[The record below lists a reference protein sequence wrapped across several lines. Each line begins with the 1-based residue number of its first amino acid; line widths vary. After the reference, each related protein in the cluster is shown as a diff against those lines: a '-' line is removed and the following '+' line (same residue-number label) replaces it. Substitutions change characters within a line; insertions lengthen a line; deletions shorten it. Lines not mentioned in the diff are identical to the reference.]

1 MAYTVHNPFQR
12 MMIHLSSNITTPLS
26 LSFTRNGVL
35 QSSKTS
41 TINDGVHTWTL
52 PLKIYSVGDV
62 LDDFK
67 VTLSN
72 KYLWQLDEGITILL
86 NGEEYGTTRTNTFD
100 IKFDKSGKYTL
111 EAVYKGNDKIGM
123 ATTGVKTFQVTD
135 PPNSGDSGGNT
146 GVYKLEFDNPN
157 LTTLTYNDKSNVV
170 FKLTRGGTPV
180 KGKTIE
186 KVTPTKI
193 LSSDTNAKGK
203 VSFVNTGYNA
213 GKYKIGA
220 YMYDYTD
227 TADKKIVNSVYKTIT
242 IKKADPKI
250 TYSSDASVK
259 KGTKVGIFF
268 RDNQGNRLTNEKV
281 PIYINGKLYNKKTNA
296 NGNIWIKMTN
306 TGTFKFKV
314 AYKGNKNLN
323 KKTVSFTKKVK
334 K

>member
-1 MAYTVHNPFQR
+1 MAYTIHNPYQQ
-12 MMIHLSSNITTPLS
+12 IKLHLKSNITTPLS
-26 LSFTRNGVL
+26 LRFRRNGVL

-41 TINDGVHTWTL
+41 TITDGVHNWTI
-52 PLKIYSVGDV
+52 PLKVYSTGDV
-62 LDDFK
+62 LDDFQ

-72 KYLWQLDEGITILL
+72 KHLWEFDEGITVLL
-86 NGEEYGTTRTNTFD
+86 NGEEYKTIRNSTFD
-100 IKFDKSGKYTL
+100 IEFDKSGKYTL

-123 ATTGVKTFQVTD
+123 ATTGVRTFQVTD
-135 PPNSGDSGGNT
+135 PPQDGSGTGT

-157 LTTLTYNDKSNVV
+157 LTTLTYNDKSSIV
-170 FKLTRGGTPV
+170 FKLTRGGNPV
-180 KGKTIE
+180 RGKTIE
-186 KVTPTKI
+186 KVTPTRI

-203 VSFVNTGYNA
+203 VSFVNSGYNA

-220 YMYDYTD
+220 YMYDYQD
-227 TADKKIVNSVYKTIT
+227 IADKKIVNSVYKTIT
-242 IKKADPKI
+242 IKKADPRI
-250 TYSSDASVK
+250 TYTSDSIK
-259 KGTKVGIFF
+259 KGQKVGIFF

-323 KKTVSFTKKVK
+323 EKTVTFTKKVK

>member
-1 MAYTVHNPFQR
+1 MAYTVHNPFQK
-12 MMIHLSSNITTPLS
+12 MIIHLSSNITTSLS

-111 EAVYKGNDKIGM
+111 EAVYKGNDMVGM

-135 PPNSGDSGGNT
+135 PPNSSDSQVHT
-146 GVYKLEFDNPN
+146 GVYLLEFVNKN
-157 LTTLTYNDKSNVV
+157 LKTLTYNDNTKIE
-170 FKLTRGGTPV
+170 FLLTQGKTPV
-180 KGKTIE
+180 KAKTIE

-203 VSFVNTGYNA
+203 VSFINNGYNA
-213 GKYKIGA
+213 GTYKIGA
-220 YMYDYTD
+220 YMYDYQDKT
-227 TADKKIVNSVYKTIT
+227 DKKIVNSVYKTIT

-250 TYSSDASVK
+250 TYSTATVK
-259 KGTKVGIFF
+259 KGQKVGIYF
-268 RDNQGNRLTNEKV
+268 RDNAGNRLTNEKV

-323 KKTVSFTKKVK
+323 KKTVTFTKKVK